1 MSYYFPSINTNF
13 FRAGCSL
20 FAKLTALFISFYWE
34 GRICAIKFDYHLNS
48 RGRASLN
55 FSATYQAE
63 DSTAL
68 NVTYVIFYIGY
79 LNFFSPWNKSNFNSP
94 LNFIHSLPLF
104 NYCFQ
109 MLVDVDKERCRHCTS
124 TFFVLSWLLNSF
136 TDAHTPTSHTYTKSL
151 LLVLMFSLPL
161 QLCTHVISC

>member
-1 MSYYFPSINTNF
+1 MGHLTTLEGNMSYYFPSINTNF

-79 LNFFSPWNKSNFNSP
+79 LNFFPHEISPILIP
-94 LNFIHSLPLF
+94 RLTLF
-104 NYCFQ
+104 TLFLFLTIASGC
-109 MLVDVDKERCRHCTS
+109 
-124 TFFVLSWLLNSF
+124 
-136 TDAHTPTSHTYTKSL
+136 
-151 LLVLMFSLPL
+151 
-161 QLCTHVISC
+161 